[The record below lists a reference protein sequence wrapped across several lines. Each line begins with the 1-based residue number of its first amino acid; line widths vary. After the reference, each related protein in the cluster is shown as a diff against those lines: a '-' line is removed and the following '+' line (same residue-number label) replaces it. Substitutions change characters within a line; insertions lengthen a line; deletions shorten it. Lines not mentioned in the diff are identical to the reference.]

1 MDKMECR
8 QMIFTARPGYYEWNI
23 FCNDE
28 LLYTIEDGSG
38 QIAESLTDDAT
49 YSDLRDL
56 AVEYVDALYTESE
69 KTDRTDFNSVVNALT
84 DAWAYHFC
92 IEKPENKKLKIKL
105 SDGRELVVEVN
116 ELDADNTE
124 MAVYVVDDTD
134 KQNIIYQDICLVRE
148 GVKNDVEC
156 LVWGNKDE
164 EDYTDFFSIGKYEEE

>member
-1 MDKMECR
+1 MEKNMECR

-56 AVEYVDALYTESE
+56 ALEYVEVLYAESE

-92 IEKPENKKLKIKL
+92 IEKPEAENISTERLLTILKNAIVAYEF
-105 SDGRELVVEVN
+105 ELE
-116 ELDADNTE
+116 
-124 MAVYVVDDTD
+124 
-134 KQNIIYQDICLVRE
+134 QQDYE
-148 GVKNDVEC
+148 
-156 LVWGNKDE
+156 
-164 EDYTDFFSIGKYEEE
+164 TEEELHRVVLNEFVMTENEYNYVFEREV